1 MDGEGGIGLLGMN
14 VLVFLLVLML
24 ATGLTALFAS
34 DLLAAI
40 IMFSAFSF
48 LAVLVYLM
56 LGAPDVAFTEA
67 VVGVVATTFL
77 IVALKRMDRGCSK

>member
-1 MDGEGGIGLLGMN
+1 MLSTYM
-14 VLVFLLVLML
+14 LVFLLALLVF
-24 ATGLTALFAS
+24 TGTFALFVR

-40 IMFSAFSF
+40 IIFSAFSF
-48 LAVLVYLM
+48 FAVLIYLL

-67 VVGVVATTFL
+67 VVGVVATTFF

>member
-1 MDGEGGIGLLGMN
+1 MSRIVLLA
-14 VLVFLLVLML
+14 FLLVLMIT
-24 ATGLTALFAS
+24 TGLFALFAR

-48 LAVLVYLM
+48 FAVLIYLA

-67 VVGVVATTFL
+67 VVGVVATTFF
-77 IVALKRMDRGCSK
+77 IVTLKNVERGCKK

>member
-1 MDGEGGIGLLGMN
+1 MELYLLAGI
-14 VLVFLLVLML
+14 LVLMVI
-24 ATGLTALFAS
+24 TGIGALFVD

-48 LAVLVYLM
+48 FAVLLYLT

-67 VVGVVATTFL
+67 VVGVVSTTFF
-77 IVALKRMDRGCSK
+77 IIALNGLRRRCSKR

>member
-1 MDGEGGIGLLGMN
+1 LLDTFL
-14 VLVFLLVLML
+14 LVFLLVLL
-24 ATGLTALFAS
+24 VVTGTLALFAR

-48 LAVLVYLM
+48 FAVLIYLM

-67 VVGVVATTFL
+67 VVGVVATTFF